1 MRGII
6 APDENERKENTARE
20 VSNTD
25 KQEAMEQ
32 LKEFAEKVQL
42 GTLSIEASN
51 PYIPKGYLMDWEH
64 TVVDAVKALEQK
76 DGEEAAFNKEIVDA
90 LKSVAMSIHKGTLTI
105 VRGNHAEADE
115 LKVAILAVLL
125 GAAKQLERR

>member
-1 MRGII
+1 M
-6 APDENERKENTARE
+6 
-20 VSNTD
+20 D

-51 PYIPKGYLMDWEH
+51 PYISKSYLWDWEH
-64 TVVDAVKALEQK
+64 TVVDAVKALTQK
-76 DGEEAAFNKEIVDA
+76 DAEEAAYNKEIADA
-90 LKSVAMSIHKGTLTI
+90 LKSVAMSIHKGTLEI
-105 VRGNHAEADE
+105 VRGNRADADE

>member
-1 MRGII
+1 M
-6 APDENERKENTARE
+6 
-20 VSNTD
+20 D

-42 GTLSIEASN
+42 GLLSIEAAN
-51 PYIPKGYLMDWEH
+51 PYIAKSYLWDWEH
-64 TVVDAVKALEQK
+64 TVVDAVKALRQK
-76 DGEEAAFNKEIVDA
+76 DAEEAAYNEELADA

-105 VRGNHAEADE
+105 MRGNHADADK

>member
-1 MRGII
+1 M
-6 APDENERKENTARE
+6 
-20 VSNTD
+20 D

-51 PYIPKGYLMDWEH
+51 PYIPKSYLMDWEH

-76 DGEEAAFNKEIVDA
+76 DGEEAAYNKEIADA
-90 LKSVAMSIHKGTLTI
+90 LKSVAMSIRKGTLTI
-105 VRGNHAEADE
+105 MRGNHADADK
-115 LKVAILAVLL
+115 LKVSILAVLL

>member
-1 MRGII
+1 M
-6 APDENERKENTARE
+6 
-20 VSNTD
+20 D

-42 GTLSIEASN
+42 GTLSIEAAN
-51 PYIPKGYLMDWEH
+51 PYIPKSYLMDWEH
-64 TVVDAVKALEQK
+64 TVVDAVKALRQK
-76 DGEEAAFNKEIVDA
+76 DAEEAAYNEELADA
-90 LKSVAMSIHKGTLTI
+90 LKSIAMSINRGTLTI
-105 VRGNHAEADE
+105 VRGNHADADK

>member
-1 MRGII
+1 M
-6 APDENERKENTARE
+6 
-20 VSNTD
+20 D

-42 GTLSIEASN
+42 GLLSIEAAN
-51 PYIPKGYLMDWEH
+51 PYIAKSYLWDWEH
-64 TVVDAVKALEQK
+64 TVVDAVKALEQE
-76 DGEEAAFNKEIVDA
+76 DGEEAAYNEEIAGA

-105 VRGNHAEADE
+105 MRGNHADADK

>member
-1 MRGII
+1 M
-6 APDENERKENTARE
+6 
-20 VSNTD
+20 D

-51 PYIPKGYLMDWEH
+51 PYIPKSYLMDWEH
-64 TVVDAVKALEQK
+64 TVVDAVKALRQK
-76 DGEEAAFNKEIVDA
+76 DAEEAAYNEELADA
-90 LKSVAMSIHKGTLTI
+90 LKSIAMSISRGTLTI
-105 VRGNHAEADE
+105 MRGNHVDADKADK